1 MAEDASGSE
10 SGVVQPRNPNTASLQ
25 CPMLTETNYNIWAIR
40 IKAVFKVHGIVQA
53 LEPGTER
60 VDADDMAVALLLQAI
75 PEGLV
80 FQVAQYET
88 AKEIWDALKTRY
100 VGVER
105 VREAKVEQLE
115 KEFES
120 LRMKESDTIDMFSA
134 KISQLVTKA
143 ASLGTQYE
151 DKKLIRKLLS
161 SAPPRFIP
169 IVGPIEQF
177 ADLKTM
183 TFQEAVGR
191 LKTFEDRL
199 KGGAEYSSENQNN
212 LMLTQSEQSLY
223 DKPSCSYR
231 GRGRG
236 GSSTR
241 GRGRG
246 SGRARNQDSS
256 QSRGAKGSG
265 QSNNNRPKPKK
276 DKSEIQCFRCD
287 KMGHYASECPERKK
301 TDEANLAE
309 TENLEPK
316 LFMMKSE
323 TVYLNEEKVIP
334 TKFESKDMEENELYL
349 DNGASNHMTGTGH
362 CFQN

>member
-1 MAEDASGSE
+1 MSENATGSE
-10 SGVVQPRNPNTASLQ
+10 SGVVQPRDPNTASLH

-53 LEPGTER
+53 LEPGDAR
-60 VDADDMAVALLLQAI
+60 VDAKKDDMAVALLLQAI
-75 PEGLV
+75 PEGLA

-88 AKEIWDALKTRY
+88 AREIWDALKTRY

-120 LRMKESDTIDMFSA
+120 LRMKESDTVDMFSA

-177 ADLKTM
+177 TDFNKM

-199 KGGAEYSSENQNN
+199 KGATEYSAENQTN
-212 LMLTQSEQSLY
+212 LMLTQSEQSSY
-223 DKPSCSYR
+223 HKPSSSNR

-246 SGRARNQDSS
+246 SGQA
-256 QSRGAKGSG
+256 
-265 QSNNNRPKPKK
+265 
-276 DKSEIQCFRCD
+276 
-287 KMGHYASECPERKK
+287 
-301 TDEANLAE
+301 
-309 TENLEPK
+309 
-316 LFMMKSE
+316 
-323 TVYLNEEKVIP
+323 
-334 TKFESKDMEENELYL
+334 
-349 DNGASNHMTGTGH
+349 
-362 CFQN
+362 